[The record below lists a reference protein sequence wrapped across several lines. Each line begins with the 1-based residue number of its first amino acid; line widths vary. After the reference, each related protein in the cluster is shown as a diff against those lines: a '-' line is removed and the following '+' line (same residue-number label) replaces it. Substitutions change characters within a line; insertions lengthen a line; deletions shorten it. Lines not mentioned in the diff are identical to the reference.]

1 MRFVKGDQIRGKRP
15 LFSVWGPKY
24 PSSTHVH
31 DFWVINSKIPRVGTG
46 AGRVRRDTGGGGE
59 GAERSDDDRRA
70 GTAAE

>member
-46 AGRVRRDTGGGGE
+46 AGRVRRNTGGGRE

-70 GTAAE
+70 GTAVE